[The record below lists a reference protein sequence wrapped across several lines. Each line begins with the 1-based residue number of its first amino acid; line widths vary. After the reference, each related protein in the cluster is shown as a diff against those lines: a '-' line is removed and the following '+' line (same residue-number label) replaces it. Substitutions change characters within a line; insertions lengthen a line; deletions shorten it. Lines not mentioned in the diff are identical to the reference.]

1 MTQSS
6 ICTSVPGRR
15 ACLWPLSAVCV
26 LIFTACYSTVDSGQA
41 IGSGGVA
48 DPRQISVRSQIEGVI
63 RWIPAD
69 FEALTVVREPYWI
82 SENPPGIESPARLPR
97 MVCERVLE
105 RVLTPPKGSLPRG
118 TRYWAFKNRLRQLLA
133 GRTVEL
139 CVEASGH
146 HQMSEDRSGGVIA
159 DRVDIL
165 VFRDRA
171 AGFPEDFYKALE
183 QNKAVLHRT
192 PKFTLAELPL
202 HRPHHVAHDG
212 SIWLT
217 MPEPHILIIASRR
230 EFLINACQNS
240 AADREAPF
248 PETLPEWSHISPSAR
263 AWGLRHYRNP
273 PLEISDVRVLSRNS
287 AELKD
292 GLTGQ
297 ATGFAFSMNS
307 EDRQARVTWLQ
318 ADERVTRFVSGWF
331 RSQTEDAIIAITN
344 SRDAFSISLTWAAND
359 AGLQAEH
366 LTAVCICWFQGFA
379 GLI

>member
-1 MTQSS
+1 MAS
-6 ICTSVPGRR
+6 
-15 ACLWPLSAVCV
+15 V
-26 LIFTACYSTVDSGQA
+26 LILWVVMRGYAAGDSRQTTGSESSTG
-41 IGSGGVA
+41 
-48 DPRQISVRSQIEGVI
+48 PRQIIVRSQIEGVV

-82 SENPPGIESPARLPR
+82 SEEPPGGERPARLPR

-118 TRYWAFKNRLRQLLA
+118 THYWGFKSRLRRLLA

-146 HQMSEDRSGGVIA
+146 HQMSEDRFGGVIA

-192 PKFTLAELPL
+192 SEFTLAELPL

-230 EFLINACQNS
+230 EFLVRAYQNS
-240 AADREAPF
+240 MDERATAF

-263 AWGLRHYRNP
+263 AWGLRHYRDRP
-273 PLEISDVRVLSRNS
+273 GRADISDARLLS
-287 AELKD
+287 AESN
-292 GLTGQ
+292 GLRGDSGLQ
-297 ATGFAFSMNS
+297 AVGFAFSIDS
-307 EDRQARVTWLQ
+307 EARQAKVVWLQ
-318 ADERVTRFVSGWF
+318 CDERVTQQVTRWF
-331 RSQTEDAIIAITN
+331 RNLIKGDVTASSENEGELLISMSWNPDAAGSVTERQTAQC
-344 SRDAFSISLTWAAND
+344 L
-359 AGLQAEH
+359 
-366 LTAVCICWFQGFA
+366 CWFQGFA
-379 GLI
+379 AFI

>member
-1 MTQSS
+1 MRELVIKSHLWMSGIVYALISS
-6 ICTSVPGRR
+6 T
-15 ACLWPLSAVCV
+15 
-26 LIFTACYSTVDSGQA
+26 CYAAGDFPQTTGSESSTG
-41 IGSGGVA
+41 
-48 DPRQISVRSQIEGVI
+48 PRLISVRSQIEGVV

-69 FEALTVVREPYWI
+69 FEAITVVREPYWI
-82 SENPPGIESPARLPR
+82 SEEPPGGERPARLPR

-105 RVLTPPKGSLPRG
+105 RVLTPPRGSLPRG
-118 TRYWAFKNRLRQLLA
+118 THYWAFKSRLRRLLA
-133 GRTVEL
+133 GRTMEL

-171 AGFPEDFYKALE
+171 AGFPEDFYQALE

-192 PKFTLAELPL
+192 PAFTLAELPL

-230 EFLINACQNS
+230 EFPVRAYQNS
-240 AADREAPF
+240 MDEREAAF

-331 RSQTEDAIIAITN
+331 RSQTRDAAITLTD
-344 SRDAFSISLTWAAND
+344 SKDAFSMSLTWTAND

-366 LTAVCICWFQGFA
+366 LTAVCLCWFQGFA
-379 GLI
+379 GSV